1 MFSKVAI
8 IVEWDNARLSEID
21 RARDMLRRLSA
32 QAQEVARTTNAT
44 FDLMLLFDPE
54 EVPQEI
60 PTQVLAECVDQ
71 AKWPG
76 KIGLTE
82 VHGLAYYDQKNFGV
96 KQTDADVILFVDSDV
111 VPEEG
116 WLGYLM
122 DAMKDPSIQVVGGE
136 TYLATDTFIDRV
148 YAGFWLFETK
158 KPARGLYEA
167 RNFYANNVALRGDLI
182 RNNPFPTLASY
193 RGQCS
198 ALAQNLKK
206 QGVKLMRD
214 GRARVSHPPPQ
225 GFSHFLNRA
234 VCNGHDIMVLGKDK
248 RYGWLR
254 ANPLAAAWRFV
265 RDTVKAPPTILAR
278 RREANLGPAE
288 MVSALGMAV
297 AYNAA
302 KLAGELAAFV
312 SPAFVRRRFEI

>member
-1 MFSKVAI
+1 
-8 IVEWDNARLSEID
+8 
-21 RARDMLRRLSA
+21 
-32 QAQEVARTTNAT
+32 
-44 FDLMLLFDPE
+44 
-54 EVPQEI
+54 
-60 PTQVLAECVDQ
+60 
-71 AKWPG
+71 
-76 KIGLTE
+76 
-82 VHGLAYYDQKNFGV
+82 VHGLTYYDQKNFGV

-136 TYLATDTFIDRV
+136 TYLATDSFIDRV

-167 RNFYANNVALRGDLI
+167 RNFYANNVALRADLI
-182 RNNPFPTLASY
+182 RNNPFPTLDSY

-198 ALAQNLKK
+198 ALAQSLKK

-214 GRARVSHPPPQ
+214 GRARVSHPPPS

-234 VCNGHDIMVLGKDK
+234 ICNGHDIMVLGKDK